1 MRTMSKGFYLII
13 LLATAC
19 MMQAGLAQELSSA
32 NEKGL
37 YRYWVKFGDDGLIQR
52 LGGHQALKQA
62 AVSRSAEFTSEQQ
75 RMQQQQAAMLQT
87 IAAEIGHDL
96 QVSHHFLV
104 TQNAVGALLTA
115 EEAARIANVPGVV
128 AVERERSYQ
137 LDTFR
142 GPEFIGAASIWDGS
156 ATPDGSNLR
165 GEGMVAAV
173 LDTGVNTDHPSFANV
188 AACGHGVGGTPDKLI
203 AALDCATTDVD
214 GRCNGPDPEDA
225 DGHGSHTASTVVG
238 NTLDNTTVPPPN
250 IPPPFTEMSGV
261 APCAHIRAYKV
272 CPGDTCPGL
281 NISAGMDTVI
291 LDGDVDTMN
300 FSISGG
306 TNPWNTNDGDR
317 RKLDIVASGVFVA
330 ASAGNTRDTIPD
342 PVGEVNHR
350 GPWVMS
356 VAASTRDGDFS
367 ANMSITG
374 PGTPPSDTQGIAMNR
389 GSDSPLGNALVSH
402 PIKRDP
408 NQVAG
413 VEGCN
418 AAEGGVA
425 FPANF
430 FTGAAALIQRGTC
443 AFTDKI
449 NNAAAAGA
457 DLVVIWNNVAQPI
470 SMATPGQAN
479 IPAYSIELD
488 PGQAVADFVDANPD
502 SATMDF
508 NIVPV
513 PGDILAGFSFR
524 GPTPA
529 PLQDLQKP
537 NITAPGVNIWA
548 ARANGEEFG
557 FLSGTSMSGPHIAG
571 AATLIRQA
579 QPDWTP
585 MEVKSAIQMTASKNG
600 IKDDNITPWDWDDV
614 GSGRVDLSK
623 AALAG
628 LVLDETFEN
637 FIAADPASGG
647 DVKTLNLPAVRDVS
661 CLAGCN
667 WTRTLQSG
675 QDFATTWN
683 VTDTVITGVV
693 SIDVIPSSFS
703 LLPRSSDILF
713 VDDAEDIDP
722 STPVSF
728 KQPIEITV
736 SGIGAGSGL
745 TFGSVDFTE
754 AGSLT
759 PPAHITVAVGDQ

>member
-32 NEKGL
+32 NEKGQ

-62 AVSRSAEFTSEQQ
+62 AVSRSAQYTSEQQ

-115 EEAARIANVPGVV
+115 EEAARVANVPGVV
-128 AVERERSYQ
+128 AVEREQTYQ

-142 GPEFIGAASIWDGS
+142 GPEFIGADTIWDGS
-156 ATPDGSNLR
+156 AVPDGSLLR
-165 GEGMVAAV
+165 GEGMIAAV
-173 LDTGVNTDHPSFANV
+173 LDSGVNTDHPSFANV

-203 AALDCATTDVD
+203 AALDCSTADAV
-214 GRCNGPDPEDA
+214 GRCNGPLPEDTN
-225 DGHGSHTASTVVG
+225 GHGTHTASTVAG
-238 NTLDNTTVPPPN
+238 NTLDNSTVPSPN

-261 APCAHIRAYKV
+261 APCSHVRIYKV
-272 CPGDTCPGL
+272 CPGDTCPGFD
-281 NISAGMDTVI
+281 IGAGMATLL

-300 FSISGG
+300 YSISGG
-306 TNPWNTNDGDR
+306 TNPWNDFDLT
-317 RKLDIVASGVFVA
+317 KLDIVESGVFVA
-330 ASAGNTRDTIPD
+330 ASAGNQRDLPT
-342 PVGEVNHR
+342 PVGAVNHR

-367 ANMSITG
+367 ANMSIVG
-374 PGTPPSDTQGIAMNR
+374 PGTPPAGAQDVSMDR
-389 GSDSPLGNALVSH
+389 GSDSPVGESLTAH

-408 NQVAG
+408 NQAAG
-413 VEGCN
+413 AEGCN
-418 AAEGGVA
+418 AADGGIA

-430 FTGAAALIQRGTC
+430 FTGAAALIQRGSCT
-443 AFTDKI
+443 FTDKI

-457 DLVVIWNNVAQPI
+457 DLVVIWNNAAGGL

-479 IPAYSIELD
+479 VPAYSISLGD
-488 PGQAVADFVDANPD
+488 GQIIADFIDANPD
-502 SATMDF
+502 AVTMDF

-513 PGDILAGFSFR
+513 PPDLLADFSLR
-524 GPTPA
+524 GPTPV

-537 NITAPGVNIWA
+537 NITAPGVNIYA
-548 ARANGEEFG
+548 AVADPANFG
-557 FLSGTSMSGPHIAG
+557 FLSGTSMSGPHVAG

-585 MEVKSAIQMTASKNG
+585 MEVKSAIQMTAKKDG
-600 IKDDNITPWDWDDV
+600 LKDDVIGGGPWDWDDV
-614 GSGRVDLSK
+614 GSGRVDLTK

-628 LVLDETFEN
+628 LVMDETFEN
-637 FIAADPASGG
+637 FIAADPSTGG
-647 DVKTLNLPAVRDVS
+647 DVKTLNLPAVRDVT
-661 CLAGCN
+661 CLSGCS
-667 WTRTLQSG
+667 WTRIVQSG
-675 QDFATTWN
+675 QDFATSWN
-683 VTDTVITGVV
+683 VTDLVITGVTV
-693 SIDVIPSSFS
+693 IDATPSNFS
-703 LLPRSSDILF
+703 LLPRSSDVLF
-713 VDDAEDIDP
+713 IDDAEDIDP
-722 STPVSF
+722 NVPVSF
-728 KQPIEITV
+728 KQSIEISV
-736 SGIGAGSGL
+736 NGVAAGSGL
-745 TFGSVDFTE
+745 TFGTVDFTE
-754 AGSLT
+754 TGDLT